1 MNCEKCILGLSEPVI
16 NDIFDSEILNRV
28 AVSMHSLSGIK
39 KSDRV

>member
-1 MNCEKCILGLSEPVI
+1 MNGEKCILGHIKPVI
-16 NDIFDSEILNRV
+16 NDILISEILNRV